1 MRVDEILD
9 PLCDFELRRHLRLWH
24 WIFGY
29 SSWSYQHIRNHH
41 RQNVRSWQHLAYFI
55 CYMRLWLM
63 LWGDSYSVCVSVWYS
78 SWCGNSPEAEGN
90 VYSYGVHKQYKLYLL
105 VEFNHM
111 YLFLRT
117 KPFTPMSFIASA
129 DCFYRRNFRLTNSLN
144 VLNWIPLVGLYSI
157 RINYKP

>member
-1 MRVDEILD
+1 MW
-9 PLCDFELRRHLRLWH
+9 LRTSTSPTALTLNF
-24 WIFGY
+24 WIFKLELPT
-29 SSWSYQHIRNHH
+29 YQESP
-41 RQNVRSWQHLAYFI
+41 QTKRSFMATFSIFHLLHEVMVNAV
-55 CYMRLWLM
+55 
-63 LWGDSYSVCVSVWYS
+63 GDSYSVCVSVWYS

-117 KPFTPMSFIASA
+117 RPFTPMSFIASA